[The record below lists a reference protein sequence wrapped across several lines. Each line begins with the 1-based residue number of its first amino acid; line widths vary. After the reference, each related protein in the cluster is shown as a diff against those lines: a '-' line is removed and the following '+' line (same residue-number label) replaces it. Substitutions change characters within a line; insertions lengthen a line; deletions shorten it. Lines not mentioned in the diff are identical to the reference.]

1 MMHNGYETE
10 PLLTHYAETY
20 NGLIMA
26 KNRYN
31 LPIEIAL
38 HQNIFSEK
46 SYILRHCIAFG
57 FCLQKRCF
65 CPGYR

>member
-10 PLLTHYAETY
+10 PLVTHFAETY

-26 KNRYN
+26 KNRYG
-31 LPIEIAL
+31 LLIEIAL

-46 SYILRHCIAFG
+46 SYLFCFG
-57 FCLQKRCF
+57 VPRVSCWKCGCF
-65 CPGYR
+65 CPGHR